1 MYGVRP
7 RWWHRAGKL
16 IANSVLRQREDG
28 VCEPID
34 KSPCASP
41 VDKFDAMQM
50 CFASGSAEKEA
61 VFEELVDETI

>member
-1 MYGVRP
+1 MMY
-7 RWWHRAGKL
+7 
-16 IANSVLRQREDG
+16 RENLMPG
-28 VCEPID
+28 
-34 KSPCASP
+34 PCASP

>member
-1 MYGVRP
+1 MPG
-7 RWWHRAGKL
+7 
-16 IANSVLRQREDG
+16 
-28 VCEPID
+28 
-34 KSPCASP
+34 PCASP